1 MEKHFY
7 CVHDWMTNELG
18 LRGSER
24 DVFAVIFS
32 FSESCGVFT
41 GGLKYLCQ
49 RTGTTKPTVM
59 GCLGKLL
66 KKDLLIKKERLE
78 NGVKLCEYRINQ
90 PRITALVPGFEAL
103 QEGDKKLSRPVQET
117 LTAPGKN
124 LTRPGQEILTGEGK
138 KLECPGQEILPN
150 NKEYNKD
157 HNKEDNKENVSLP
170 PKSPT
175 RKYGEYHNVLLTEEE
190 FSKLK
195 REFPEDWQQR
205 IERLSAYMASTG
217 KRYKNHL
224 ATIRSWAMRD
234 EKKKPEESPFA
245 FLTGGLSL

>member
-66 KKDLLIKKERLE
+66 KKDLLIKKIYDWISREYE
-78 NGVKLCEYRINQ
+78 NGRVTVISEREMEDRHAEY
-90 PRITALVPGFEAL
+90 
-103 QEGDKKLSRPVQET
+103 
-117 LTAPGKN
+117 
-124 LTRPGQEILTGEGK
+124 
-138 KLECPGQEILPN
+138 
-150 NKEYNKD
+150 Y
-157 HNKEDNKENVSLP
+157 
-170 PKSPT
+170 
-175 RKYGEYHNVLLTEEE
+175 
-190 FSKLK
+190 
-195 REFPEDWQQR
+195 
-205 IERLSAYMASTG
+205 SA
-217 KRYKNHL
+217 
-224 ATIRSWAMRD
+224 
-234 EKKKPEESPFA
+234 
-245 FLTGGLSL
+245 